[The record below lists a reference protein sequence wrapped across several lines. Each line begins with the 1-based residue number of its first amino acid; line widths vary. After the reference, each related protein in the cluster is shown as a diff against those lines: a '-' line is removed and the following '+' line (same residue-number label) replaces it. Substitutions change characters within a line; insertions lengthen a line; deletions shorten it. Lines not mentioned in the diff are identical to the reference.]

1 MAEMK
6 VYSITASQRA
16 EVLFAG
22 LIGAKQL
29 NTERDDGGV
38 CAFVCVCVC
47 VCVCEC
53 VCVCVCVKCML
64 KVMSYKR
71 LI

>member
-47 VCVCEC
+47 VS